1 MVGSTVTIDSA
12 GAWSEL
18 NPCAVINT
26 SFMLQ
31 YALYVILGGTFY
43 FSEVG
48 FPSSLKKTFCKF
60 KNCFDKLVLSPT
72 IVRYTKYNLPFQDIP
87 FFLYLFL

>member
-18 NPCAVINT
+18 NPFAVINT

-48 FPSSLKKTFCKF
+48 FPSSLKKHSVSLRIVLI
-60 KNCFDKLVLSPT
+60 NLCFLQL
-72 IVRYTKYNLPFQDIP
+72 
-87 FFLYLFL
+87 